1 MNILK
6 ISFQYST
13 CTGKETPF
21 RSEID
26 KTTSSKQTRSS
37 YERKEIKTLVIF
49 QTLFAQV
56 SADSI
61 RTHACSRIKY
71 IVFYYSEQL
80 IANVTPC
87 FLQAVQFSFG
97 LLCMVQG
104 FARSK
109 KLILVSTTLRSRCLI
124 WKRKRHTFAT
134 FRQVN
139 NKSFLKGSKR
149 LFGFKSFKSKQCE
162 NKLTSRQRKLSL

>member
-1 MNILK
+1 MQPTYMYSVLFWGKFTSGSRISASRSDLLK
-6 ISFQYST
+6 LPSFMTSPSSHYKIYPAFAGSTKHMSGFQIS
-13 CTGKETPF
+13 PF

-26 KTTSSKQTRSS
+26 KTTSRKQTRSS

-49 QTLFAQV
+49 RTLFAQV

-71 IVFYYSEQL
+71 IVYYYSEQL

-97 LLCMVQG
+97 LLCMVRG
-104 FARSK
+104 FARS
-109 KLILVSTTLRSRCLI
+109 
-124 WKRKRHTFAT
+124 
-134 FRQVN
+134 
-139 NKSFLKGSKR
+139 
-149 LFGFKSFKSKQCE
+149 
-162 NKLTSRQRKLSL
+162 

>member
-1 MNILK
+1 MRKIQRSPFTPGFTRLQVMSTYSIQRIVNKLIPCSQQILGMNILK

-21 RSEID
+21 RSEIN

-49 QTLFAQV
+49 RTLFAQV

-61 RTHACSRIKY
+61 RTHAFSRIKY

-97 LLCMVQG
+97 LLCMVRG
-104 FARSK
+104 FARS
-109 KLILVSTTLRSRCLI
+109 
-124 WKRKRHTFAT
+124 
-134 FRQVN
+134 
-139 NKSFLKGSKR
+139 
-149 LFGFKSFKSKQCE
+149 
-162 NKLTSRQRKLSL
+162 

>member
-1 MNILK
+1 MRK
-6 ISFQYST
+6 IQRFPFTPGFTRLQVMSTYSIQRIVNKLIHST
-13 CTGKETPF
+13 CTEKETPF

-49 QTLFAQV
+49 RTLFAQV

-87 FLQAVQFSFG
+87 FLKAVQFSFG
-97 LLCMVQG
+97 LLCMVRG
-104 FARSK
+104 FARS
-109 KLILVSTTLRSRCLI
+109 
-124 WKRKRHTFAT
+124 
-134 FRQVN
+134 
-139 NKSFLKGSKR
+139 
-149 LFGFKSFKSKQCE
+149 
-162 NKLTSRQRKLSL
+162 

>member
-37 YERKEIKTLVIF
+37 YERKEIKTQVIF
-49 QTLFAQV
+49 RTLFAQV

-80 IANVTPC
+80 IANVTHVFYKPYSSHSAC
-87 FLQAVQFSFG
+87 YIWYGV
-97 LLCMVQG
+97 LLVP
-104 FARSK
+104 K
-109 KLILVSTTLRSRCLI
+109 
-124 WKRKRHTFAT
+124 
-134 FRQVN
+134 
-139 NKSFLKGSKR
+139 NKYSFLR
-149 LFGFKSFKSKQCE
+149 P
-162 NKLTSRQRKLSL
+162 

>member
-1 MNILK
+1 MSTYSIQRIVNKSQQILGMNILK
-6 ISFQYST
+6 ISFQYSP

-49 QTLFAQV
+49 RTLFAQV

-80 IANVTPC
+80 IEHMHALESNI
-87 FLQAVQFSFG
+87 LFSI
-97 LLCMVQG
+97 
-104 FARSK
+104 
-109 KLILVSTTLRSRCLI
+109 ILNS
-124 WKRKRHTFAT
+124 
-134 FRQVN
+134 
-139 NKSFLKGSKR
+139 
-149 LFGFKSFKSKQCE
+149 
-162 NKLTSRQRKLSL
+162 

>member
-1 MNILK
+1 MTILK

-49 QTLFAQV
+49 RTLFAQL

-97 LLCMVQG
+97 LLCMVRG
-104 FARSK
+104 FARS
-109 KLILVSTTLRSRCLI
+109 
-124 WKRKRHTFAT
+124 
-134 FRQVN
+134 
-139 NKSFLKGSKR
+139 
-149 LFGFKSFKSKQCE
+149 
-162 NKLTSRQRKLSL
+162 

>member
-1 MNILK
+1 MRKIQRFPFTPGFTRLQVMSTYSIQRIVNKLILYSQQILGMNILK

-49 QTLFAQV
+49 RTLFAQV

-61 RTHACSRIKY
+61 RSRIKY
-71 IVFYYSEQL
+71 IVSYYSEQL
-80 IANVTPC
+80 IATVIPC

-97 LLCMVQG
+97 LLCMVRG
-104 FARSK
+104 FARS
-109 KLILVSTTLRSRCLI
+109 
-124 WKRKRHTFAT
+124 
-134 FRQVN
+134 
-139 NKSFLKGSKR
+139 
-149 LFGFKSFKSKQCE
+149 
-162 NKLTSRQRKLSL
+162 

>member
-1 MNILK
+1 MSTYSIQRIVNTVKQILGMNILK

-49 QTLFAQV
+49 RTLFAQV

-61 RTHACSRIKY
+61 RTHACSGIKY
-71 IVFYYSEQL
+71 TEYIVLYYSGQL

-87 FLQAVQFSFG
+87 FIQAVQFSFG
-97 LLCMVQG
+97 LLCMVRG
-104 FARSK
+104 FARS
-109 KLILVSTTLRSRCLI
+109 
-124 WKRKRHTFAT
+124 
-134 FRQVN
+134 
-139 NKSFLKGSKR
+139 
-149 LFGFKSFKSKQCE
+149 
-162 NKLTSRQRKLSL
+162 

>member
-49 QTLFAQV
+49 RTLFAQV

-97 LLCMVQG
+97 LLCMVRG
-104 FARSK
+104 FAS
-109 KLILVSTTLRSRCLI
+109 LLRSRYLG
-124 WKRKRHTFAT
+124 RHA
-134 FRQVN
+134 
-139 NKSFLKGSKR
+139 K
-149 LFGFKSFKSKQCE
+149 
-162 NKLTSRQRKLSL
+162 NKLNMSRCSKDGEIRETKTLTSYIAALKAATIYSIQTLST